1 MVKSKSKKQ
10 AGNWAGGGG
19 GGGGGVEGDGGLEKA
34 CKSPLRSSYN
44 LEQQN
49 FQRRYGGA
57 FHLDVQAV
65 DLTINRTSICQV

>member
-1 MVKSKSKKQ
+1 M
-10 AGNWAGGGG
+10 GRRGGGG
-19 GGGGGVEGDGGLEKA
+19 GGGEGVGVGGGVEGDGGLEKA
-34 CKSPLRSSYN
+34 CKSPLISSYN